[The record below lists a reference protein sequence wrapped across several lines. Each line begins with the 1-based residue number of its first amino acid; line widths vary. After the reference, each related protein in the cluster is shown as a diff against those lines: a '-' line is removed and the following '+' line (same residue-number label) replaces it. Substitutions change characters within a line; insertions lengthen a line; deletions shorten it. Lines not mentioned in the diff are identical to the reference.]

1 MQEIRQDNEILV
13 GYRLENEVEID
24 TLDLSINTYLNGV
37 VRQDITERV
46 GKDDG
51 DKFIIGY
58 IIAEELIDDLRN
70 GIRVL
75 ASEPEFYI
83 AKVSLQY
90 FLNFFEY
97 SAREKVMSIASK
109 ELGVSEDMFVMHA
122 ITGLKMLRQLPKFEE
137 EGKTI
142 D

>member
-1 MQEIRQDNEILV
+1 MQEIRQENEILV

-37 VRQDITERV
+37 VKQDIIERV
-46 GKDDG
+46 GKEDG

-58 IIAEELIDDLRN
+58 IMAEELVDDLRN

-75 ASEPEFYI
+75 ASESEFYI

-97 SAREKVMSIASK
+97 SAREKVVSIASK
-109 ELGVSEDMFVMHA
+109 ELGISEDMFVIHA
-122 ITGLKMLRQLPKFEE
+122 ITGLQMLRQLPKFEE
-137 EGKTI
+137 EGKK
-142 D
+142 

>member
-37 VRQDITERV
+37 IRQGIIERV

-58 IIAEELIDDLRN
+58 IIAEELVDDLRN
-70 GIRVL
+70 GNGVL

-97 SAREKVMSIASK
+97 SVREKVISIASR

-137 EGKTI
+137 EGKK
-142 D
+142 

>member
-37 VRQDITERV
+37 IRQDITKRV

-70 GIRVL
+70 GNGVL